1 MMELGLLMISI
12 VIMFI
17 IVLFWMIDRS
27 NLQDKINKYE
37 RQISYLEREKDK
49 NIKNIESLRVYIKE
63 IMEGTLD

>member
-1 MMELGLLMISI
+1 MELGLLMISI